1 MLLIFV
7 TNDWLNGKEIWYD
20 ENNICRI
27 QFLFIGV
34 YFGFSMGMAPVLS
47 YALTYFL
54 APAGVSCFTA
64 KSSPVF
70 SLAVSGMRIYGL
82 VFLFS
87 EINIYATVRMMAYGR
102 DISLVWLHFYVHL
115 HYCFYFW
122 LCFLVYWVWQEY
134 DSPFLQQKL
143 WPYSFLY
150 GFCDRFNHKKERLFH
165 NHSLHLV
172 KRIFTI
178 HKYATATR
186 NGTHKIREVTLFSAA
201 DNSFFDR
208 PFSAK
213 NVCIA
218 YGIVFI
224 VSPAFPVKLFN
235 EKNLLNSKAKI
246 TFRFSQNKK
255 LLMSIYRKWQ
265 MLFLI
270 QSLYPYGCSNTIFC
284 SETV

>member
-1 MLLIFV
+1 MYL
-7 TNDWLNGKEIWYD
+7 
-20 ENNICRI
+20 

-87 EINIYATVRMMAYGR
+87 GINIYATVRMMAYGR
-102 DISLVWLHFYVHL
+102 DISLAWLHFYVHL

-134 DSPFLQQKL
+134 GSSFLQQKL

-150 GFCDRFNHKKERLFH
+150 GFCDRFN
-165 NHSLHLV
+165 
-172 KRIFTI
+172 